1 MHLRTVV
8 WQVFL
13 LQLVWMRTVVWQVFL
28 LRLLWTREEQLQ
40 VQQLNCPDV
49 KLFSRISWL
58 AFPLLHCVAHAL
70 MEGSREAPP
79 VRREAPPCRHGG
91 GEEITVI
98 TPVVSLDYFS
108 LGLTD
113 NTTGEGNT
121 PTLVL
126 CDSNTTYTPGLMAP
140 RKGPVP
146 HAVRGV
152 FASFQELGYTR
163 MILKSDD
170 VPLITF
176 LVTAVQKRWAVDNQN
191 FQTQLIPGTSPVD
204 DHESNR
210 AAETS
215 CQGGPEPK
223 RASEAQ
229 RGILAF
235 GWNNRRGQMNIW
247 SEREL
252 VLLEHGQ

>member
-1 MHLRTVV
+1 MWMLSSKTDCWDARNALENSGVAGLSAAAGVDENSGVAGLSAAAVV
-8 WQVFL
+8 DERGAVASSTTEL
-13 LQLVWMRTVVWQVFL
+13 PRCEAV
-28 LRLLWTREEQLQ
+28 ESH
-40 VQQLNCPDV
+40 
-49 KLFSRISWL
+49 KLARVPFAPLCRARID
-58 AFPLLHCVAHAL
+58 
-70 MEGSREAPP
+70 GRSREAPP

-152 FASFQELGYTR
+152 FCLFSRVGLHADDPQE
-163 MILKSDD
+163 
-170 VPLITF
+170 
-176 LVTAVQKRWAVDNQN
+176 
-191 FQTQLIPGTSPVD
+191 
-204 DHESNR
+204 
-210 AAETS
+210 
-215 CQGGPEPK
+215 
-223 RASEAQ
+223 
-229 RGILAF
+229 
-235 GWNNRRGQMNIW
+235 
-247 SEREL
+247 
-252 VLLEHGQ
+252 